1 MKRTNTI
8 VLAVA
13 GLAASAAHAQSSVT
27 LYGVLDEGIS
37 YTSNVGGHSVWSIS
51 SGNINGSRWGL
62 RGSEELG
69 SGFKAIF
76 TLENGYNI
84 SNGTLG
90 QNGRLFGRQ
99 AFVGLSSSQYGS
111 VTMGRQYDGVVDYL
125 APLSLTGTASGGTF
139 FAHPYDNDNLDN
151 AIRLNNTIKYS
162 SVNYGGFKFG
172 GMYGFSNSTE
182 FANNRAYSFGASYVF
197 GGLTVAT
204 GYLQLN
210 NDVNNFAV
218 AVTSPGTATGTYGFK
233 AGTQRTFGSGIN
245 YSFGSAILGFV
256 YSQTNLSNAA
266 GGGVSAGQSGTHAGI
281 SFAGD
286 SARFQNF
293 EGNIRYFVTPS
304 VLLSGAYTYTRS
316 NLGGGLAPNYNQVS
330 LLADYLLSKRTDLYL
345 IGQYQ
350 HVSSNPEVH
359 AYLNTLSATSS
370 TQTQINV
377 SAGIRHRF

>member
-125 APLSLTGTASGGTF
+125 APLSLTGTASGEIGR
-139 FAHPYDNDNLDN
+139 AH
-151 AIRLNNTIKYS
+151 
-162 SVNYGGFKFG
+162 V
-172 GMYGFSNSTE
+172 
-182 FANNRAYSFGASYVF
+182 
-197 GGLTVAT
+197 
-204 GYLQLN
+204 
-210 NDVNNFAV
+210 
-218 AVTSPGTATGTYGFK
+218 
-233 AGTQRTFGSGIN
+233 
-245 YSFGSAILGFV
+245 
-256 YSQTNLSNAA
+256 
-266 GGGVSAGQSGTHAGI
+266 
-281 SFAGD
+281 
-286 SARFQNF
+286 
-293 EGNIRYFVTPS
+293 
-304 VLLSGAYTYTRS
+304 
-316 NLGGGLAPNYNQVS
+316 
-330 LLADYLLSKRTDLYL
+330 
-345 IGQYQ
+345 
-350 HVSSNPEVH
+350 
-359 AYLNTLSATSS
+359 
-370 TQTQINV
+370 
-377 SAGIRHRF
+377 